1 MVALRHGRSCTT
13 PNGMSLSQG
22 MQRST
27 SFFALRRF
35 CCDASVRTAAAPAA
49 KCPTCD
55 SHIFHTYIRRVLR
68 IPKLPPPSPAV
79 LLDLD
84 ATVAR
89 GARLQQVP
97 PSASLKPGNLAW
109 YSALVAHHYQ
119 YRVVR
124 LNGLAF
130 ALRDY
135 DPQCDKWKKSCP
147 GRVCF

>member
-1 MVALRHGRSCTT
+1 MLPSVQQRHRPQNVPLVT
-13 PNGMSLSQG
+13 
-22 MQRST
+22 RI
-27 SFFALRRF
+27 SF
-35 CCDASVRTAAAPAA
+35 T
-49 KCPTCD
+49 
-55 SHIFHTYIRRVLR
+55 HISSFIRRVLR

-135 DPQCDKWKKSCP
+135 DPQCDKSGKSPVQVEFAFKCAP
-147 GRVCF
+147 CVNRKGGLWLPYWASLTVL